1 MSEEEKVTFI
11 IPSMGRSSLAL
22 CLNSLRSQSD
32 QRWKAVVC
40 FDHKEP
46 TIQSDDKVSVL
57 KFVGHSPKGRDCRY
71 CIAGRKSSAG
81 VVRNHAVTHAHTE
94 WVAFMDDDDLATED
108 YVQRLMEESSADPE
122 CDAVVFRMLIGHGRP
137 RFVPGVWASQDNFKH
152 GSVGISF
159 AVKRSVFEK
168 CAFTRGRGEDYRLL
182 RDIKNNG
189 FKIRFSH
196 YMTYLV
202 RYKEITQQV
211 LDFKKLIESKPMRS
225 R

>member
-1 MSEEEKVTFI
+1 MESKVTFI
-11 IPSMGRSSLAL
+11 IPSMCRGSLASSLA
-22 CLNSLRSQSD
+22 SLDRQTD
-32 QRWKAVVC
+32 RRWRAIVC
-40 FDHKEP
+40 FDHCGPKIE
-46 TIQSDDKVSVL
+46 SSDKVL
-57 KFVGHSPKGRDCRY
+57 AIRFDGDSPRGKDCRY
-71 CIAGRKSSAG
+71 CIKGRKSSAG
-81 VVRNHAVTHAHTE
+81 VVRNHAVAHAHTE
-94 WVAFMDDDDLATED
+94 WVAFLDDDDLATED

-159 AVKRSVFEK
+159 AVKRDVFEK

-202 RYKEITQQV
+202 RYKEMTQQV
-211 LDFKKLIESKPMRS
+211 LDFKKLIENKPMRY